1 MKKLISLVLL
11 ANVAFSANLFLLPDG
26 RPYVEPSAFKGS
38 YKKEKKK
45 LKQIMAVKA
54 PDVFTIETDITCV
67 KCK

>member
-1 MKKLISLVLL
+1 MRKLISLVLL

-26 RPYVEPSAFKGS
+26 RPYVEPSAFNGS

-54 PDVFTIETDITCV
+54 PDVFTIETDIICV